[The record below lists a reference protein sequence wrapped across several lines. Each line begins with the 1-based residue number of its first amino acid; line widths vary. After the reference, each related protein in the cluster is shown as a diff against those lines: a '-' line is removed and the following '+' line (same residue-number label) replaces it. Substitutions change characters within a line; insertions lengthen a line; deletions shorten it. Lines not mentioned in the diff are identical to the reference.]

1 MPLIDPNHP
10 LADLLERDQRYSLD
24 AYLFVLEALSFA
36 QESLGMGEQEKSKDV
51 QAAREKKKSEILQL
65 LTINPHR
72 GPTVENSENP
82 FGFSVHLVQSRS
94 LFARID

>member
-51 QAAREKKKSEILQL
+51 QAVSKKNEK
-65 LTINPHR
+65 
-72 GPTVENSENP
+72 
-82 FGFSVHLVQSRS
+82 
-94 LFARID
+94 

>member
-51 QAAREKKKSEILQL
+51 QAAQKK
-65 LTINPHR
+65 
-72 GPTVENSENP
+72 
-82 FGFSVHLVQSRS
+82 
-94 LFARID
+94 